1 MREKRRTYK
10 QLTPEQKT
18 EIVLEGIRADLWWGS
33 GGPQG
38 SRREFLSMAGGG
50 LLAAAVLAACGGSE
64 SSTGSSPTISGYGV
78 SGTGSSPTI
87 SASGAADLFAGD
99 PSGKVN
105 FANMTL
111 YIDQAQDA
119 SGKVYNPSLRAFTKE
134 TGIEVRYQE
143 VINDTAQFA
152 AQIQS
157 QLASGEYTGYDVI
170 MTSRQALADQVQN
183 DWLVPLD
190 TAQRPNF
197 TANAATWAKN
207 PAWDDGNV
215 HTMPW
220 AGGFTGVAW
229 NRDRVDGPLT
239 LDDLANP
246 DKVGTS
252 SVDMNP
258 SEMPEFVMV
267 NLGIDIAS
275 SGPKEWQ
282 AAADW
287 LMHQRDSG
295 TVRGYYGGE
304 YLADLTAGNLAAAMA
319 WSGDI
324 TYASIWGGAP
334 QLTFDFPT
342 DGGGILWADNMAIP
356 VGVEHPVDAL
366 ELMDFYYRPE
376 IAKLVFEWVFSL
388 SPVDG
393 VRELIL
399 GDATKAKSE
408 GNTAYAKALE
418 ETARDPYSFPSNDV
432 VAATQSFKTF
442 ENSDEQDTWDNIFF
456 PISQGR

>member
-1 MREKRRTYK
+1 
-10 QLTPEQKT
+10 
-18 EIVLEGIRADLWWGS
+18 
-33 GGPQG
+33 
-38 SRREFLSMAGGG
+38 MAGGG
-50 LLAAAVLAACGGSE
+50 LLAATVIAACRGSE
-64 SSTGSSPTISGYGV
+64 SPTGSKIGASGASGASGV
-78 SGTGSSPTI
+78 SGASGIGSSPTI

-105 FANMTL
+105 FANLTL
-111 YIDQAQDA
+111 YIDQAKDA
-119 SGKVYNPSLRAFTKE
+119 SGKVYNPSLRAFTKG
-134 TGIEVRYQE
+134 TGIEVRYLE
-143 VINDTAQFA
+143 VIDDIESFA
-152 AQIQS
+152 AEIQPH
-157 QLASGEYTGYDVI
+157 LASGGYTGYDVI

-183 DWLVPLD
+183 GWLVRLD

-207 PAWDDGNV
+207 PPWDDGNV
-215 HTMPW
+215 YTMPW
-220 AGGFTGVAW
+220 AGGFTGIAW
-229 NRDRVDGPLT
+229 NRDRVGGPLT

-252 SVDMNP
+252 GVGMNP

-275 SGPKEWQ
+275 SGPEEWQ

-295 TVRGYYGGE
+295 TVRTYGGE
-304 YLADLTAGNLAAAMA
+304 YLDDLTAGNLAAAMA

-324 TYASIWGGAP
+324 SYASIWGGWP
-334 QLTFDFPT
+334 QLSFDFPT

-376 IAKLVFEWVFSL
+376 IAKLLFEWVYYP

-399 GDATKAKSE
+399 EDAAKTKSE
-408 GNTAYAKALE
+408 GNPAYAKKLE
-418 ETARDPYSFPSNDV
+418 ATARDPYSFPSNDV

-442 ENSDEQDTWDNIFF
+442 ENSNEQDAWNAIFL
-456 PISQGR
+456 PISQG